1 MTTKN
6 ERLEMRLSKED
17 RNLIENAASIL
28 KENISDFTRS
38 AALDRAREV
47 LALAERT
54 LMPADQFDELLR
66 SLDQAEKAPALAKAF
81 QRPRRFKRA

>member
-6 ERLEMRLSKED
+6 ERLEMRLSKAD
-17 RNLIENAASIL
+17 RDLIESAASIM

-38 AALDRAREV
+38 AAVERAHQV

-54 LMPADQFDELLR
+54 LMPAEQFDELLR
-66 SLDQAEKAPALAKAF
+66 SLDQADHAPALAEAF
-81 QRPRRFKRA
+81 EQPRRFKRA